1 VAADVSAVVVAFH
14 HPAPLVAELLGA
26 LARQTRTPHEVI
38 LVDNAGDAALEEP
51 ARDAAL
57 KVRVIRPPRNLGY
70 VGACNL
76 AGCEAAGEWLWFVNP
91 DALPAPSALER
102 LLAAADAGTALVG
115 AQILLPG
122 GDRVNAGD
130 NGLHVSG
137 LSWAGRYGE
146 PREDGPPR
154 DVAVASGACL
164 AVRAVDFE
172 RLGGY
177 HGGYF
182 LYHDDVDLAWRARL
196 AGRRVRFVPAATA
209 VHDYDFHKGGYK
221 WYWLERNRLWTVLSA
236 YDARTLAALAPVL
249 LFAELG
255 ILAFSIREGWWRE
268 KLRSWRTLWRERREL
283 RAWRARVQRTRQVSD
298 AELVR
303 WMQGRLDTP
312 LLSAP
317 GLSLAG
323 SAIEGYRRALLALG
337 LLNGGRRAA
346 R

>member
-1 VAADVSAVVVAFH
+1 MVAFH
-14 HPAPLVAELLGA
+14 HPAPVVAELLGA

-57 KVRVIRPPRNLGY
+57 KVRVIRPPQNLGY

-122 GDRVNAGD
+122 GDVSTRATTDCTFPGSPGPAGTGSRGGWSPARRGGRVRRMPGGSRGRLRAPRRLPRRLLPLPRRRRP
-130 NGLHVSG
+130 GL
-137 LSWAGRYGE
+137 ARPPGR
-146 PREDGPPR
+146 P
-154 DVAVASGACL
+154 
-164 AVRAVDFE
+164 
-172 RLGGY
+172 
-177 HGGYF
+177 
-182 LYHDDVDLAWRARL
+182 
-196 AGRRVRFVPAATA
+196 RVRFVPAATA

-255 ILAFSIREGWWRE
+255 ILAFSVREGWWRE
-268 KLRSWRTLWRERREL
+268 KLRSWQTLWRERREL
-283 RAWRARVQRTRQVSD
+283 LAWRARVQRTRQVSD
-298 AELVR
+298 AELLR
-303 WMQGRLDTP
+303 SMQGRLDTP